1 MIRVQDQAIAMT
13 GDRHQAEVRQGSR
26 FEFGKNWQRFL
37 TTLTDERIAIA
48 ERSLAEFLELPRL
61 DGMTFLDVGSGS
73 GLFSLVARRLGA
85 TVTSFDYDPQSV
97 ACTTELRRRY
107 YPDDAGWRV
116 LGGSVLDAQFLAN
129 LGQFDVVYSWGVLH
143 HTGAMATALANVK
156 PLVPVGG
163 RLFIAIYNDLGEA
176 TDRWWRIK
184 RLYNSL
190 PKLLRLPYALTI
202 IGAAEARSL
211 IGHARQRDLRGYF
224 RVWTDYQN
232 VSARGM
238 NRWHDWIDWIGGFP
252 YERASVETIVDLFAA
267 DGFFL
272 TRIGDRSDGY
282 GCNEFVFHRVATAGT
297 VIDQP
302 VPGSRLMG
310 RRYGRRLMT
319 VEPVDD
325 GSWRAK
331 IATTQAAPPD
341 GAWLLLQGD
350 RLLGEIAA
358 PAPSGEV
365 RMSAEV
371 AKGDLSAAGLLAVA
385 GRQEPL
391 AEPFIHQRGA
401 MWAAHIPHLAAL
413 ADNAGGDGQNGRSP
427 VFVFEDDRQLAWPHS
442 QHAAIADHGRGRFS
456 HWGDYV
462 YFAASDGSDPS
473 GNGRCYSVVCAEPLP
488 RMS

>member
-1 MIRVQDQAIAMT
+1 MTGVQDQAVATT
-13 GDRHQAEVRQGSR
+13 GDQHRAEVRQGSR

-48 ERSLAEFLELPRL
+48 ERSLADFLELPRL

-116 LGGSVLDAQFLAN
+116 LSGSVLDGPFLAS

-163 RLFIAIYNDLGEA
+163 RLFIAIYNDLGEV

-202 IGAAEARSL
+202 IGAAETRAL
-211 IGHARQRDLRGYF
+211 VGHARQRDIRGYL

-238 NRWHDWIDWIGGFP
+238 SRWHDWIDWIGGFP
-252 YERASVETIVDLFAA
+252 YERASIEAIADLFAA
-267 DGFFL
+267 DGFRL
-272 TRIGDRSDGY
+272 TKVGDRSDGY
-282 GCNEFVFHRVATAGT
+282 GCNEFVFRREAAAGT
-297 VIDQP
+297 LIDQP
-302 VPGSRLMG
+302 IPGSRLMA
-310 RRYGRRLMT
+310 RQYGRRLSSI
-319 VEPVDD
+319 ESAGD
-325 GSWRAK
+325 GGWRGK
-331 IATTQAAPPD
+331 IAATQTVSPD
-341 GAWLLLQGD
+341 WAWLLLQGD
-350 RLLGEIAA
+350 RLMGEIAA
-358 PAPSGEV
+358 PAATGEV
-365 RMSAEV
+365 QIPAELARTGISAELV
-371 AKGDLSAAGLLAVA
+371 AVT
-385 GRQEPL
+385 GRHEPL
-391 AEPFIHQRGA
+391 AEPFSHQRGA
-401 MWAAHIPHLAAL
+401 MWAAHMPHLAAH
-413 ADNAGGDGQNGRSP
+413 ADNAGGDGQSGRSP
-427 VFVFEDDRQLAWPHS
+427 VFVFENDHQLAWPYS
-442 QHAAIADHGRGRFS
+442 QHAAIARHGGGRFS
-456 HWGDYV
+456 HWDEYI
-462 YFAASDGSDPS
+462 YFSASDGSDPRS
-473 GNGRCYSVVCAEPLP
+473 NGRRYSVVCAERLP
-488 RMS
+488 RIS

>member
-1 MIRVQDQAIAMT
+1 MTGVQDQAVAMT
-13 GDRHQAEVRQGSR
+13 GDQHRTEVRQGSR

-116 LGGSVLDAQFLAN
+116 LRGSVLDGQFLAS

-163 RLFIAIYNDLGEA
+163 RLFIAIYNDLGEV

-190 PKLLRLPYALTI
+190 PRPLRLPYALTI
-202 IGAAEARSL
+202 IGAAETRSL

-224 RVWTDYQN
+224 RIWTDYQN

-238 NRWHDWIDWIGGFP
+238 NRWHDWIDWIGGYP
-252 YERASVETIVDLFAA
+252 YERASIEAIADLFAA
-267 DGFFL
+267 DGFRL
-272 TRIGDRSDGY
+272 TKVGDRSDGY
-282 GCNEFVFHRVATAGT
+282 GCNEFVFRREAAAGT

-302 VPGSRLMG
+302 IPGSRLMA
-310 RRYGRRLMT
+310 RQFGRRLT
-319 VEPVDD
+319 SVEPADD
-325 GSWRAK
+325 GGWRGK
-331 IATTQAAPPD
+331 IATTQTVSPD
-341 GAWLLLQGD
+341 GTWLLLQGD

-358 PAPSGEV
+358 PAANGDV
-365 RMSAEV
+365 RIPHELATADIS
-371 AKGDLSAAGLLAVA
+371 AGLVAVV
-385 GRQEPL
+385 GRHEPL
-391 AEPFIHQRGA
+391 AEPFIQQRGA
-401 MWAAHIPHLAAL
+401 MWAAHMPHLAAV
-413 ADNAGGDGQNGRSP
+413 ADNAGGDAQNARSP
-427 VFVFEDDRQLAWPHS
+427 VFVFEKDRQLPWPHS
-442 QHAAIADHGRGRFS
+442 QHAAIASHGGGHFS
-456 HWGDYV
+456 HWGDYI

-473 GNGRCYSVVCAEPLP
+473 TNGRRYSVVCAQQLP
-488 RMS
+488 RVS

>member
-1 MIRVQDQAIAMT
+1 MQDQAVAMT
-13 GDRHQAEVRQGSR
+13 GDQHRAEVRQGSR

-107 YPDDAGWRV
+107 FPDDPNWRV
-116 LGGSVLDAQFLAN
+116 LRGSVLDASFLGG

-163 RLFIAIYNDLGEA
+163 RLFIAIYNDLGEV
-176 TDRWWRIK
+176 TDRWWQVK

-202 IGAAEARSL
+202 IGAAEARSMV
-211 IGHARQRDLRGYF
+211 GHARQRDLRGYF

-232 VSARGM
+232 LSARGM
-238 NRWHDWIDWIGGFP
+238 SRWHDWIDWIGGFP
-252 YERASVETIVDLFAA
+252 YERASIEAIADLFAA
-267 DGFFL
+267 DGFRL
-272 TRIGDRSDGY
+272 TKVGDRSDGY
-282 GCNEFVFHRVATAGT
+282 GCNEFVFRRDAAAGT

-302 VPGSRLMG
+302 IPGSRLMG
-310 RRYGRRLMT
+310 RRYGRRLASI
-319 VEPVDD
+319 EAAGD
-325 GSWRAK
+325 GGWRAQL
-331 IATTQAAPPD
+331 ASAEAASPD
-341 GAWLLLQGD
+341 RAWLLLQGD
-350 RLLGEIAA
+350 RLLGEIAPPTA
-358 PAPSGEV
+358 SGEV
-365 RMSAEV
+365 RIPAEI
-371 AKGDLSAAGLLAVA
+371 AKGDLPAGLVAVT
-385 GRQEPL
+385 GRYGPL
-391 AEPFIHQRGA
+391 AEPFSQQRGA
-401 MWAAHIPHLAAL
+401 MWAAHMPHLAAL

-442 QHAAIADHGRGRFS
+442 QHSAIANHGGGRFS
-456 HWGDYV
+456 HWGDYI
-462 YFAASDGSDPS
+462 YFAASDGSDPRS
-473 GNGRCYSVVCAEPLP
+473 NGRRYSVVCAEQLP
-488 RMS
+488 RT